1 MRLKLLTLATLLA
14 TSTGVMADEVL
25 QQAESLLAGQ
35 KAADAVALLA
45 PLEDERAGD
54 PDYDYLLGQALL
66 ETGDPSNAVF
76 AFERCL
82 TAQPENGPCRVQMA
96 RTHLAMGETA
106 NARAELETIQA
117 YNPPAQVQELVS
129 KFLGAV
135 SVREKQEKRQLRA
148 YAQAGAG
155 FDSNANSAASDTAAA
170 LSALPTIGNA
180 RASAG
185 IPAPADSSFINAAA
199 GGSFAYRHTPKLTS
213 LGDIGFNLRSYL
225 DESDLSYHT
234 LDAGIGTGY
243 QLATGQVSGR
253 LSVQKM
259 WLDGDDYRDVTAI
272 SGQYQRDLGMTAQL
286 AFFLQANQ
294 LRYNAMSNRD
304 SDRFTGGVAW
314 SGALEGSYSPVVY
327 SSLYTG
333 ADTTTSNNGLSTQFS
348 NNFTGLR
355 AGGTLS
361 FSETLRLNGSLSYE
375 KRQYDTPQ
383 LLIVGNPVRDD
394 NQWDIGLSLAWKWKP
409 GLTLQPGYTFTS
421 TNSNTP
427 LYDYDRHLVSVDLRY
442 DL

>member
-25 QQAESLLAGQ
+25 QQAESLLSGQ

-45 PLEDERAGD
+45 PLEEERAGD

-135 SVREKQEKRQLRA
+135 SVREKQEKRQLGA
-148 YAQAGAG
+148 FVQAGAG
-155 FDSNANSAASDTAAA
+155 FDSNANSATNATQFAV
-170 LSALPTIGNA
+170 PGNVWPLNA
-180 RASAG
+180 QNRSLE
-185 IPAPADSSFINAAA
+185 SSFAGLQA
-199 GGSFAYRHTPKLTS
+199 GGSFIYRHTPKVNTS
-213 LGDIGFNLRSYL
+213 GDIGLNLRNFF
-225 DESDLSYHT
+225 DESQFSYHM
-234 LDAGIGTGY
+234 LDGNLGTNYLLSGGQIGAK
-243 QLATGQVSGR
+243 LA
-253 LSVQKM
+253 LQKM
-259 WLDGDDYRDVTAI
+259 WLDGNAYRDVVGL
-272 SGQYQRDLGMTAQL
+272 SSQYQRDIGLTGQL
-286 AFFLQANQ
+286 ACFLQANRM
-294 LRYNAMSNRD
+294 RYDSQ
-304 SDRFTGGVAW
+304 SDRDADRLTGGAAW
-314 SGALEGSYSPVVY
+314 SQGFDGSYSPVVY
-327 SSLYTG
+327 TSAYTG
-333 ADTTTSNNGLSTQFS
+333 NEKTDGKGPNATQYANDF
-348 NNFTGLR
+348 FGLR

-361 FSETLRLNGSLSYE
+361 LSNRLRLNGSLSHE
-375 KRQYDTPQ
+375 SRSYDTPQ
-383 LLIVGNPVRDD
+383 VTAKIVRDD
-394 NQWDIGLSLAWKWKP
+394 KQTDLNLGLAWRIKP
-409 GLTLQPGYTFTS
+409 TLTLQPAYTYTQ
-421 TNSNTP
+421 NKSNIVI
-427 LYDYDRHLVSVDLRY
+427 YDFDRHVISLDLRY

>member
-135 SVREKQEKRQLRA
+135 SVREKQEKRQLTA

-155 FDSNANSAASDTAAA
+155 FDSNANSATDASQFAIPGFVFP
-170 LSALPTIGNA
+170 LNA
-180 RASAG
+180 QNRRLE
-185 IPAPADSSFINAAA
+185 SSFAGLQT
-199 GGSFAYRHTPKLTS
+199 GGSFIYRHTQKFS
-213 LGDIGFNLRSYL
+213 SSGDIGLNLRNYF
-225 DESDLSYHT
+225 DESQFSYNM
-234 LDAGIGTGY
+234 LDGSVGANY
-243 QLATGQVSGR
+243 R
-253 LSVQKM
+253 LSNGQISTKLSLQKM
-259 WLDGDDYRDVTAI
+259 WLDGNAYRDVVGLN
-272 SGQYQRDLGMTAQL
+272 GQYQRDIGLTGQL
-286 AFFLQANQ
+286 ACFLQTNRM
-294 LRYNAMSNRD
+294 RYDSQTSRD
-304 SDRFTGGVAW
+304 SDRLLGGVAW
-314 SGALEGSYSPVVY
+314 TQGFDGTYSPVVY
-327 SSLYTG
+327 ASAYTG
-333 ADTTTSNNGLSTQFS
+333 NDKTSSNAPVSTQFA
-348 NNFTGLR
+348 NDFFGLR
-355 AGGTLS
+355 TGGTLS
-361 FSETLRLNGSLSYE
+361 FSNTLRMNGSISYE
-375 KRQYDTPQ
+375 SRSYDTPQ
-383 LLIVGNPVRDD
+383 LINSIVRDD
-394 NQWDIGLSLAWKWKP
+394 KQTDLSLGLAWRIKP
-409 GLTLQPGYTFTS
+409 ALTLQPVFTFTQN
-421 TNSNTP
+421 TSNTVI
-427 LYDYDRHLVSVDLRY
+427 YDFDRHVISLDLRY